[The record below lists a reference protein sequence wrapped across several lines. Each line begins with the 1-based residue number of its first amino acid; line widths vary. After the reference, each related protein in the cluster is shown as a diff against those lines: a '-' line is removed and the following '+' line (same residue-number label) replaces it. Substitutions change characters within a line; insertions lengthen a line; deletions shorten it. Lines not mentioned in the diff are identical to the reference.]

1 VTAATPTATRLLAA
15 AALAL
20 AAFGLAG
27 CGGGGAENAAS
38 SPATTAAQANAV
50 PADAVVRTSEG
61 AFTIR
66 LDAADSPHTVA
77 SFERLA
83 RKGFY
88 DGLVFH
94 RIVPGFVI
102 QGGDPNGDGTGGPG
116 YTTVDPPPD
125 GTRYVEGVVAMAKRA
140 DEPAGTAG
148 SQFFVVTG
156 ADIGLPP
163 DYAVLGK
170 VVSGMAT
177 VRKIGTLGD
186 PQTEQPTRKVTIE
199 TISID
204 ET

>member
-1 VTAATPTATRLLAA
+1 VTAVTSTAARRLA
-15 AALAL
+15 AALAVVLL
-20 AAFGLAG
+20 ALALTG
-27 CGGGGAENAAS
+27 CGGGAVDKAAS
-38 SPATTAAQANAV
+38 TTTPAKAV

-61 AFTIR
+61 TFTIR
-66 LDAADSPHTVA
+66 LDVASSPHTVA

-83 RKGFY
+83 RKGFF

-116 YTTVDPPPD
+116 YTTVDPPPPD
-125 GTRYVEGVVAMAKRA
+125 TQYVKGVVAMAKRQ

-163 DYAVLGK
+163 EYAVLGR

-177 VRKIGTLGD
+177 VLKIGRLGD
-186 PQTEQPTRKVTIE
+186 PQTEQPTRTVTIE

>member
-1 VTAATPTATRLLAA
+1 VTAVTSTAARRLA
-15 AALAL
+15 AALAVALL
-20 AAFGLAG
+20 ALALTG
-27 CGGGGAENAAS
+27 CGGGAVDKAAS
-38 SPATTAAQANAV
+38 TTTPAKAV

-61 AFTIR
+61 TFTIR
-66 LDAADSPHTVA
+66 LDVASSPHTVA

-83 RKGFY
+83 RKGFF

-116 YTTVDPPPD
+116 YTTVDPPPPD
-125 GTRYVEGVVAMAKRA
+125 TQYVKGVVAMAKRQ

-163 DYAVLGK
+163 EYAVLGR

-177 VRKIGTLGD
+177 VLKIGRLGD
-186 PQTEQPTRKVTIE
+186 PQTEQPTRTVTIE

>member
-1 VTAATPTATRLLAA
+1 MLRLIFLSLACA
-15 AALAL
+15 VLIGA
-20 AAFGLAG
+20 
-27 CGGGGAENAAS
+27 CGGDDSSS
-38 SPATTAAQANAV
+38 SPAAGSSSKSSSGPPELDSSKTYVATV
-50 PADAVVRTSEG
+50 DTSRG
-61 AFTIR
+61 SFQIT
-66 LDAADSPHTVA
+66 LDAKRAPKTGGSFKSLAD
-77 SFERLA
+77 
-83 RKGFY
+83 KGFY
-88 DGLVFH
+88 DKLTFH

-199 TISID
+199 KISID